1 MKNHIAETLISRQK
15 AFQQQAGALK
25 KRKERVAWS
34 RVFTFIIALV
44 GIVYAVNAGEGKI
57 AGFGLVI
64 FLFAY
69 LILLKWHNQL
79 KSQFSLQEMMATI
92 NAEELQRL
100 SLELKTFDDG
110 HEFFNAQHPYHI
122 DLDVFGKHSI
132 FQLMNRTSTHY
143 GKVLLAQ
150 WLSTHAEKEEIK
162 GRQEA
167 IQELSGAIDFRQD
180 FEALGRNQGKQEPK
194 AIADLMTWA
203 KSEKQFKNLMLYRVL
218 LMVMPLVMITAI
230 VLSYFEIIQVGAPI
244 LLGFLHFALL
254 ATVFQPITQAQKAT
268 EKGLKSLSALKWQ
281 MQKVEKQAFKSALLN
296 GLQMALKHDTE
307 SATEAISKLESIL
320 LNLQNRKNML
330 YIVFNLLLL
339 TDFYWYLKLAK
350 WQSQNRLA
358 LKKWFDTMGTIDALC
373 SVAGFSY
380 LNPNY
385 AFPEITTT
393 PYVILANKLGH
404 PLISSHER
412 ISNDFDFS
420 GKGGMCL
427 ITGSNMSGKSTFLRT
442 VGLNAV
448 LALMGAPVCAKSLK
462 ISPLK
467 VFTSMRSQDDLEESV
482 SSFYAELK
490 RLKSLIQQ
498 MDEQTPTLFMIDE
511 VLKGTN
517 SEDRHKGAKA
527 LIKQL
532 HRAPS
537 FGLLSTHDIVLGKMT
552 NELPSVKNFSFNST
566 VTGDEIEFDY
576 QLTPGICKGF
586 NASKLMQLMGIE
598 IPEDE
603 I

>member
-1 MKNHIAETLISRQK
+1 MKNHIAETLTSRQK
-15 AFQQQAGALK
+15 AFQQQAGLLK
-25 KRKERVAWS
+25 KRKERVALS
-34 RVFTFIIALV
+34 RVFIFIVALV

-57 AGFGLVI
+57 AGLGLVI
-64 FLFAY
+64 FLFVY

-92 NAEELQRL
+92 NAEELKRL
-100 SLELKTFDDG
+100 SLELKNFDDG

-122 DLDVFGKHSI
+122 DLDIFGKHSI

-143 GKVLLAQ
+143 GRVLLAR
-150 WLSTHAEKEEIK
+150 WLSTHAKKEEINH
-162 GRQEA
+162 RQEA
-167 IQELSGAIDFRQD
+167 VKELSEAIDFRQN

-194 AIADLMTWA
+194 AIEDLMAWA
-203 KSEKQFKNLMLYRVL
+203 KSEKQFKSLLVYKVL
-218 LMVMPLVMITAI
+218 LLVMPMGMLTAV
-230 VLSYFEIIQVGAPI
+230 VLSYWEIIQVGVPI

-254 ATVFQPITQAQKAT
+254 ATVFQPITAAQKAT

-281 MQKVEKQAFKSALLN
+281 MQKVEKQTFKSALLN
-296 GLQMALKHDTE
+296 GLQMDLKHDTE
-307 SATEAISKLESIL
+307 SATEAIRKLESIL

-330 YIVFNLLLL
+330 YIIFNLLLL

-350 WQSQNRLA
+350 WQSQNRLT
-358 LKKWFDTMGTIDALC
+358 LKKWFDIMGTFDALC

-380 LNPNY
+380 LNPEY
-385 AFPEITTT
+385 AYPKITSK
-393 PYVILANKLGH
+393 PYVLDADHLGH
-404 PLISSHER
+404 PLIAEHER
-412 ISNDFDFS
+412 VTNAFDFS
-420 GKGGMCL
+420 GKGAICL

-498 MDEQTPTLFMIDE
+498 MDDEIPTLFMIDE

-527 LIKQL
+527 LMKQL

-537 FGLLSTHDIVLGKMT
+537 FGLLSTHDIVLSKMT
-552 NELPSVKNFSFNST
+552 IELPSVKNFSFNST

-576 QLTPGICKGF
+576 RLTSGICKGF

-598 IPEDE
+598 ITEDE
-603 I
+603 V